1 VFCRDPAGRVSEER
15 KESSTHRCGVV
26 NGRNGVGILTTL
38 WKFCW
43 SRCLDRNRNKDA
55 SIGKIKGQIEANERS
70 KKPKYC
76 PIILCVPFFN
86 NAQFIVISLAFIST
100 TACSTEN
107 EANLDNKAGLKY
119 LNLDKTMKALPTSN
133 QEVIQLYLEKLKKQ
147 NFTVYSIETYKAY
160 KQYYLD
166 FDPPSYITFVY
177 VVSSDG
183 YRKTFVIGVD
193 RQNRF
198 RAYSMH
204 SCWIPQ
210 SEISGISGNFRCAG
224 SIITLPRYNTSMI
237 RSDLCRKIIEINIS
251 AARRNVVEH
260 AKDQY
265 GEFFSESLYFKLGE
279 YPVALIQS
287 QIGMSGCA
295 E

>member
-1 VFCRDPAGRVSEER
+1 
-15 KESSTHRCGVV
+15 
-26 NGRNGVGILTTL
+26 VGILTTL

-43 SRCLDRNRNKDA
+43 SRYLDRNRNKDA
-55 SIGKIKGQIEANERS
+55 SIGKIKGQIEVNKRT
-70 KKPKYC
+70 KNPKYC
-76 PIILCVPFFN
+76 PIILCMPFFS
-86 NAQFIVISLAFIST
+86 NAQLMVISLAFVST

-107 EANLDNKAGLKY
+107 GTNLDNKTGLNY
-119 LNLDKTMKALPTSN
+119 LSLDKTTKALSTSN
-133 QEVIQLYLEKLKKQ
+133 QESIRLYLEKLKKH
-147 NFTVYSIETYKAY
+147 NLTVYSIETYKAY

-166 FDPPSYITFVY
+166 FDPPPYITFVY
-177 VVSSDG
+177 AVSSDG
-183 YRKTFVIGVD
+183 YRKTFVMGVD

-204 SCWIPQ
+204 SCWIRQ
-210 SEISGISGNFRCAG
+210 SEIAGISGNFRCAG

-251 AARRNVVEH
+251 AARRYVVEH
-260 AKDQY
+260 AIDQY

-279 YPVALIQS
+279 YPVTLIQS